1 MGPNEEMLLTRHK
14 ELTGQSGAKS
24 PGTLPRFSL
33 TRLLFHSPKQTESG
47 LDPGSA
53 QGRGLGAT
61 AQGPGRG
68 GGGVTPSPRSAE
80 RHGLGPGLGSGPRSG
95 GPGSGQGHRSGSG
108 PGVEQGTNQS
118 QHNSFAYTTAMR
130 RSWMVSEKTRDK
142 GNAIDNAV
150 DTRF

>member
-24 PGTLPRFSL
+24 PGTLSRFSL

-80 RHGLGPGLGSGPRSG
+80 RHGLGSGLGSGPRSG
-95 GPGSGQGHRSGSG
+95 GSGSG

-142 GNAIDNAV
+142 SNAIDNAD